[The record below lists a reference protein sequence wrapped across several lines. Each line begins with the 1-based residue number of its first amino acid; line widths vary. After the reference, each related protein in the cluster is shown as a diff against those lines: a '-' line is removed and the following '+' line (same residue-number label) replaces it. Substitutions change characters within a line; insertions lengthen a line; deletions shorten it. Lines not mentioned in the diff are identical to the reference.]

1 MFFLSSRRRHTSCA
15 LVTGFRRVLFRSF
28 GVDHPSVAGK
38 TRAKAG
44 TAATGFGAPD
54 VLLLRRGSGRALRDF
69 PSADGL
75 ARHTLLRSAER
86 RVGKE
91 CVSTR
96 RSRWSPYPSKTNT
109 THPRCKPTRA
119 STNYPHF
126 S

>member
-69 PSADGL
+69 PCADGL
-75 ARHTLLRSAER
+75 ARHILLRSEESS
-86 RVGKE
+86 VGKE
-91 CVSTR
+91 SVRSCG
-96 RSRWSPYPSKTNT
+96 SRWAPYHSNNINVRKHLFGNS
-109 THPRCKPTRA
+109 A
-119 STNYPHF
+119 D
-126 S
+126 